1 MEHHLS
7 FSCDYMEG
15 AHPRILQRLIETNL
29 VQTPGY
35 GLDSYCTSAKEKI
48 RSACQAPDA
57 DIFFLTGGTQTNATV
72 IDAVLKSY
80 QGVIAAETGHI
91 SVHEAGAIEL
101 GGHKVLTLPHQNGK
115 ISASQIRTLLE
126 TYENDANHDH
136 MVMPGIVYLS
146 HPTEYGTLYSEKVSS
161 TLQLPCPSIL
171 RGGVFFFLLLRHNYL
186 MNILQNIFNDHYEEM
201 VYILHPRQVV
211 IDNVTKMINCGDPA
225 FGGAMYSCPKCS
237 NLKFVPFRCKS
248 KFCPT
253 CGIKYCQDRANSMAF
268 QLIQC
273 SHRHC
278 VFTIDEDLR
287 HFFLEDRSLLD
298 CLFHAVRS
306 VILRMFF
313 KLNMSRNFVP
323 GFICVLHTFGRP
335 LEWNPHIHCLVTEG
349 GFSDDG
355 FWRIVKH
362 FDYTLLRMSFQT
374 ALLNEMEKQIGPS
387 FKKIK
392 AAIYKKD
399 SNGFYVYAKPNLCD
413 TKTVTKY
420 ISRYL
425 GRPVIALNRIDS
437 YDGKNVTFHYHR
449 HEDNAFVKKC
459 IPALDFISLLIQ
471 HIPEHHYKMIRY
483 YGLYARHRNN
493 DKKLRRAIPKNRQ
506 PIIRS
511 FTKWRNNIALSFGY
525 DPLCCPNCKIG
536 MTLTDLY
543 FNHKRIPLE
552 EMYERTLAK
561 FKCRSA

>member
-1 MEHHLS
+1 MGVVKQIKNRLRL
-7 FSCDYMEG
+7 FSSP
-15 AHPRILQRLIETNL
+15 A
-29 VQTPGY
+29 
-35 GLDSYCTSAKEKI
+35 
-48 RSACQAPDA
+48 
-57 DIFFLTGGTQTNATV
+57 
-72 IDAVLKSY
+72 
-80 QGVIAAETGHI
+80 
-91 SVHEAGAIEL
+91 
-101 GGHKVLTLPHQNGK
+101 
-115 ISASQIRTLLE
+115 
-126 TYENDANHDH
+126 
-136 MVMPGIVYLS
+136 
-146 HPTEYGTLYSEKVSS
+146 
-161 TLQLPCPSIL
+161 PSIL

-306 VILRMFF
+306 VVLRMFF